1 MECALTQERNTFT
14 RIPLIIRHNR
24 MENAIPLKDWVA
36 RSVNEHAPG
45 ASTPDAAVQDGST
58 NAHRLAH
65 SLNSNDRK
73 CKTMKLTG
81 QTTRALEVSRLT
93 VQAMRT
99 PAVVVVDSGKVDNL
113 RARIA
118 ELEQQVTAAEVK
130 AQKLQARAKAQ
141 AKAQRTKAKRAKEQD
156 QERINRAA
164 RLEEATIKAGGR
176 SYAPEHEVPML
187 SMMGLTRPTAAI
199 GSRKPGWMQRL
210 MFWRK

>member
-1 MECALTQERNTFT
+1 MILNR
-14 RIPLIIRHNR
+14 LVKMHHNR

-36 RSVNEHAPG
+36 RAVNEHAPG

-65 SLNSNDRK
+65 SLNPNSRK
-73 CKTMKLTG
+73 CKTMKLTE
-81 QTTRALEVSRLT
+81 QTARALQVSRLT
-93 VQAMRT
+93 VEAMRT
-99 PAVVVVDSGKVDNL
+99 PTVVVMDSGKVARL
-113 RARIA
+113 QARIT
-118 ELEQQVTAAEVK
+118 ELEQQVTDAEAK

-141 AKAQRTKAKRAKEQD
+141 AKAQRTKAKRAKEEAR
-156 QERINRAA
+156 ERINRAT

-187 SMMGLTRPTAAI
+187 SMMGLTRPSAAI
-199 GSRKPGWMQRL
+199 GSRKPGWMLRL